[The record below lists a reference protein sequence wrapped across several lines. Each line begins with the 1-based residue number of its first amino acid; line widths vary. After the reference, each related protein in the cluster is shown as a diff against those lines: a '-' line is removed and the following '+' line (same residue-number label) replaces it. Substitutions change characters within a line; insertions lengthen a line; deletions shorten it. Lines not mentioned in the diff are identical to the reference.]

1 MKKFP
6 ISDKNPYYA
15 VINEVID
22 PDIGIG
28 VADMGLIYDVEE
40 KKGTVSVKMTLTS
53 MGCPAGPHLIA
64 SVKEV
69 LKKKS
74 NIKNADVELVWE
86 PPWTP
91 EMMKKELKEMIFGGY

>member
-1 MKKFP
+1 MKKIP
-6 ISDKNPYYA
+6 ISEKNLYYS

-28 VADMGLIYDVEE
+28 VADMGLIYEAVETN
-40 KKGTVSVKMTLTS
+40 GTINVKMTLTS
-53 MGCPAGPHLIA
+53 MGCPAGPQLIA

-74 NIKNADVELVWE
+74 AVKKAEVELVWD

-91 EMMKKELKEMIFGGY
+91 EFMKKELKEMIFGA